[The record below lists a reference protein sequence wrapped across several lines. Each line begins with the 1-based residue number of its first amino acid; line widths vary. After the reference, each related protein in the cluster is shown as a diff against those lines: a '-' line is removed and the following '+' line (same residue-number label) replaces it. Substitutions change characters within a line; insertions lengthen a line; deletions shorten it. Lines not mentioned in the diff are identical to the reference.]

1 MTIATQSIHP
11 SDLWRGYWGIQ
22 VLHAG
27 QILGLFELLREAKT
41 VEEISGELHLE
52 RRYIELWCEA
62 AVDFHLVEREGERF
76 RAPEMY
82 LEWLQRSGGFTQSHL
97 QLSARMNET
106 LRAVFGGRA
115 LPEPPISLRLLLQ
128 KNLQANY
135 QWTFQEAASAHP
147 RVNDILTRAGRVMEV
162 GCGVGYGL
170 SHLRNYHPK
179 LELFGLESD
188 YECAQE
194 AERFTKAVIH
204 VGEFPA
210 ERFSRDFDL
219 IVCFRSLTAS
229 SDPKRLLQECA
240 KLLHPSGFIVLG
252 SEFQDE
258 QDRRKGRARS
268 KGERLAYNIL
278 AGEFLVNSYTRESL
292 CALVNEVGLKVER
305 EVEAPDWATPL
316 LICSRAQT

>member
-27 QILGLFELLREAKT
+27 QILGLFEVLKEART
-41 VEEISGELHLE
+41 VEEIAGVLNLE

-62 AVDFHLVEREGERF
+62 AVDFNLVETDGERF
-76 RAPEMY
+76 RAPELY

-97 QLSARMNET
+97 HLSQRMNET

-128 KNLQANY
+128 ENLQANY
-135 QWTFQEAASAHP
+135 QWTFQEAALAHP
-147 RVNDILTRAGRVMEV
+147 GVNEALNRTGRVMEV

-170 SHLRNYHPK
+170 SYLRNLHPN
-179 LELFGLESD
+179 LELFGLEAD

-194 AERFTKAVIH
+194 AERSTKAVIH
-204 VGEFPA
+204 VGDFPA

-229 SDPKRLLQECA
+229 TDPKRLLSECA
-240 KLLHPSGFIVLG
+240 KLLHPSGFFILG

-258 QDRRKGRARS
+258 QDRRKGQARS
-268 KGERLAYNIL
+268 KGERLAYNVL
-278 AGEFLVNSYTRESL
+278 AGEFLVNSFTREGL
-292 CALVNEVGLKVER
+292 RALAGEVGLKVER

-316 LICSRAQT
+316 LICSRS